1 VKLHVELQEGWGG
14 DLVEVTVDGK
24 RAYEGRPTTRMQT
37 GYAAG
42 VEVDVPD
49 NGGGRTVSIE
59 VRLPERGIVAHHEVK
74 TGPDTWVGLNL
85 EGDAARVRDQPAP
98 FGYA

>member
-1 VKLHVELQEGWGG
+1 MKLHVELQEGWGG

-49 NGGGRTVSIE
+49 DGGGRPVLVDI
-59 VRLPERGIVAHHEVK
+59 RLPERGIVAHHEVK
-74 TGPDTWVGLNL
+74 TGRDTWIGLNL
-85 EGDAARVRDQPAP
+85 AGDDVRVRDQPTQ
-98 FGYA
+98 FGYV

>member
-24 RAYEGRPTTRMQT
+24 RVYEGRPKTRMQT

-42 VEVDVPD
+42 VEVDVPET
-49 NGGGRTVSIE
+49 GPVPVEI
-59 VRLPERGIVAHHEVK
+59 RLPERGISVQHEVTAGQEK
-74 TGPDTWVGLNL
+74 WLGLTL
-85 EGDAARVRDQPAP
+85 AGDEVRLRDQQAP
-98 FGYA
+98 FGYV